1 MVENMEQNYHEEYT
15 VNGELIFKID
25 NEKLRPVFE
34 DFPNKG
40 KLKELVKNIKGLYLF
55 IFYITT
61 FMFTLK

>member
-40 KLKELVKNIKGLYLF
+40 KLKDLVKNIKGLYLLIFTF
-55 IFYITT
+55 IMI
-61 FMFTLK
+61 

>member
-40 KLKELVKNIKGLYLF
+40 KLKDLVK
-55 IFYITT
+55 YI
-61 FMFTLK
+61 L